1 MSSKNEVSSAYN
13 LSNKILRSF
22 EKELMKEGLKDKTI
36 TSYFNAIIDFD
47 FYLMYV
53 FNDWQSISED
63 DFIIYVEMLR
73 RRGIEKISIKRR
85 ISRVRR
91 FKEFYEGN
99 KEQ

>member
-1 MSSKNEVSSAYN
+1 MSSKNEVNSAYT
-13 LSNKILRSF
+13 LSNKILRVF
-22 EKELMKEGLKDKTI
+22 EKELIKEGLKDKTI

-63 DFIIYVEMLR
+63 DFIIYSEMLSC
-73 RRGIEKISIKRR
+73 RGIEKISIKRR

-91 FKEFYEGN
+91 FKRFYEGN
-99 KEQ
+99 KK